1 MNKIIVENG
10 TVTKYVGE
18 SGEIEYQENLSSY
31 KCPPFLG
38 EYDPFELTISGRKN
52 WSYGELLSEGVCV
65 INVEAKTKFIC
76 SDFSPNG
83 SSFFKLLEEIN
94 VDPENTYCA
103 SEDGILY
110 SKDKTILYA
119 CPASYKKAVVIP
131 DTVKTI
137 ATRAFKGCKLIK
149 EVIIPDSV
157 TVIEEQAFADCK
169 ALKKVVLPKKLETLG
184 KEAFLRSS
192 KLLVAGPR
200 GEKGLKANFEFS
212 WENDIPENAFYGMRH
227 LKKVVLPETIKSIG
241 KNAFKGCKS
250 LEEINLPE
258 GVKCDAKTFKD
269 CVNLS
274 V

>member
-1 MNKIIVENG
+1 MNKIIVKDG
-10 TVTKYVGE
+10 TVTKYIGE
-18 SGEIEYQENLSSY
+18 SGEIEYQEKLSSY

-38 EYDPFELTISGRKN
+38 EYDPFELTISGRKD
-52 WSYGELLSEGVCV
+52 WRYGELLSEGVCV
-65 INVEAKTKFIC
+65 LNVEAKTKFTC

-137 ATRAFKGCKLIK
+137 ATKAFKGCKLIK

-169 ALKKVVLPKKLETLG
+169 ALKKVVLPKNLETFG
-184 KEAFLRSS
+184 KEA
-192 KLLVAGPR
+192 LVAGPK
-200 GEKGLKANFEFS
+200 GEKSLKANFEFQ
-212 WENDIPENAFYGMRH
+212 WETDIPENAFYGMRN
-227 LKKVVLPETIKSIG
+227 LKKVVLPGTIKSIG